1 MVSRKILLLVL
12 SLGLVLIPQIT
23 VAQTVEELEQK
34 ATSAEEVKNYQEAA
48 NIWRSFIQR
57 DAKNSYAYVKLADVL
72 SNQGKIA
79 ETISTYRQALQLT
92 PNAGVYLKLG
102 NFLAEKGQN
111 QEAIAAYRQAV
122 KLDPKTDINYI
133 TLANKLQ
140 EVGSMEEALMA
151 YRQAAKV
158 SADSINY
165 YYLADILFKLGK
177 RQEAI
182 AAYRESIKLDENGY
196 LFSDNAYDKLGEILE
211 YSEAVGIYRQVTKD
225 NPNSKVF
232 YKKLAELSLKRGF
245 VNEAIAAYRQ
255 LIKIEPDASTYINLA
270 DILIKQEKPEE
281 AIALYRQA
289 VGKESTD
296 HYYSKLTEALVQQK
310 NLDEALAICQKVI
323 KIGEGS
329 YSTCSN
335 INLPLYKQKGFAGV
349 MEFYQPLANLIPRRQ
364 MAELY
369 IKLGKEISYG
379 ESGDGSKQEATAV
392 FREVLRI
399 DPENT
404 DAEDALKDLIAS

>member
-1 MVSRKILLLVL
+1 MVSRKILPFLL

-34 ATSAEEVKNYQEAA
+34 ATSAQEVKNYEEAA
-48 NIWRSFIQR
+48 NIWRSFIKR
-57 DAKNSYAYVKLADVL
+57 DPKNSYAYVKLADVL

-79 ETISTYRQALQLT
+79 ETIATYRQALQLT
-92 PNAGVYLKLG
+92 PNGAIYLKLG
-102 NFLAEKGQN
+102 NFLAEKGQI
-111 QEAIAAYRQAV
+111 QEAIASYRQAV
-122 KLDPKTDINYI
+122 KLDPKTDSNYI

-140 EVGSMEEALMA
+140 EVGSIEEALMA
-151 YRQAAKV
+151 YRQAVKL
-158 SADSINY
+158 SPDSNNY
-165 YYLADILFKLGK
+165 YYLAEILFKVGK

-182 AAYRESIKLDENGY
+182 AAYGEAIKLDRDGY
-196 LFSDNAYDKLGEILE
+196 LSSDNAYDKLGEILE
-211 YSEAVGIYRQVTKD
+211 YSEAVTIYRQLSKD

-255 LIKIEPDASTYINLA
+255 LIQIEPEATRYAELA
-270 DILIKQEKPEE
+270 DVLKTQEKHQE

-289 VGKESTD
+289 VAAKPTD
-296 HYYSKLTEALVQQK
+296 YYYSKL
-310 NLDEALAICQKVI
+310 NEALAEHGNLNEALANCQKVV

-329 YSTCSN
+329 YETCSN
-335 INLPLYKQKGFAGV
+335 ISLPLYKQKGFPAV

-369 IKLGKEISYG
+369 IKLGREISYG
-379 ESGDGSKQEATAV
+379 KSGDGSKQEAAAV
-392 FREVLRI
+392 FREVLQI

-404 DAEDALKDLIAS
+404 DAKDALKDLIAS